1 MSKEFTAESLKEAIK
16 LLEIKQAESEK
27 QLRFEL
33 LNVYENLKP
42 INILKNIARDAA
54 SSETLKHDA
63 ANTMASL
70 MSGFITKK
78 LIIGK
83 SKNPFLKLLGIGV
96 QFGMTALVSKNY
108 NIIKDYVSNYL
119 NQVLENK
126 ESEDQSAT

>member
-1 MSKEFTAESLKEAIK
+1 MSKEFTAESLKEAIQ

-27 QLRFEL
+27 QLRIEL

-70 MSGFITKK
+70 MSGFISKK
-78 LIIGK
+78 IIVGK
-83 SKNPFLKLLGIGV
+83 SKNPFLKLIGIGV
-96 QFGMTALVSKNY
+96 QLGMTTLVSKNY
-108 NIIKDYVSNYL
+108 KIIKDYVSNYI
-119 NQVLENK
+119 NQFLENK
-126 ESEDQSAT
+126 ESNENTTS

>member
-1 MSKEFTAESLKEAIK
+1 MSKEFTAESLKEAIQ

-27 QLRFEL
+27 QLRIEL

-70 MSGFITKK
+70 MSGFISKK
-78 LIIGK
+78 IIVGK
-83 SKNPFLKLLGIGV
+83 SKNPFLKLIGIGV
-96 QFGMTALVSKNY
+96 QLGMTTLVSKNY
-108 NIIKDYVSNYL
+108 KIIKDYVSNYI
-119 NQVLENK
+119 NQFLENK
-126 ESEDQSAT
+126 ESNENTTT